1 MEYKDFEEALQK
13 LEEIVEKLEK
23 GELALENA
31 LELFEEGVKISQ
43 FCNSKLEEAEKK
55 VTILLKDRDGELKE
69 QPFELSGNESELD

>member
-1 MEYKDFEEALQK
+1 MEYKDFEEALKK
-13 LEEIVEKLEK
+13 LEEIVERLEK

-55 VTILLKDRDGELKE
+55 VTILLKDRDGDLKE
-69 QPFELSGNESELD
+69 QPFELTGNESELD

>member
-23 GELALENA
+23 GELALESA

-55 VTILLKDRDGELKE
+55 VTILLKDRGGDLKE
-69 QPFELSGNESELD
+69 QPFELTGNESELE